1 MNASNPNA
9 LKLMTRISIDGVERT
24 IEQVTPS
31 WLREEIESR
40 RKADKNVCVR
50 VTIKSGSLDL
60 ILGTPACASGGGGG
74 GGRAPTPQEKE
85 LFELWAKCGMN
96 SNDFNVGQL
105 NAFLNE
111 IKKV

>member
-1 MNASNPNA
+1 MRPTLSAFI
-9 LKLMTRISIDGVERT
+9 LMIRISIDGIERT
-24 IEQVTPS
+24 FEQYSPS
-31 WLREEIESR
+31 WLKEEIESR
-40 RKADKNVCVR
+40 RKAGEAVCVR

-74 GGRAPTPQEKE
+74 RAPNPQEKE
-85 LFELWAKCGMN
+85 LFGLWAERGMN

-111 IKKV
+111 IKKL

>member
-1 MNASNPNA
+1 MRSTSNA
-9 LKLMTRISIDGVERT
+9 LKLMTRVSIDGIERT
-24 IEQVTPS
+24 SEQVTPS

-40 RKADKNVCVR
+40 RKAGKNVCVR

-74 GGRAPTPQEKE
+74 RAPTPQEKE
-85 LFELWAKCGMN
+85 LFDLWAKRGMN

-105 NAFLNE
+105 TAFLSE

>member
-1 MNASNPNA
+1 MRSTPNVR
-9 LKLMTRISIDGVERT
+9 KLMIRVSIDGVERT
-24 IEQVTPS
+24 IDQVTPS

-40 RKADKNVCVR
+40 RNAGKNVCIR

-60 ILGTPACASGGGGG
+60 ILATPACASGGGGG
-74 GGRAPTPQEKE
+74 GRAPNSDEKK
-85 LFELWAKCGMN
+85 LFELWTKRGMD

-111 IKKV
+111 IKKA